1 MVAGAD
7 LIVNAKACANCVI
20 ARGNLG
26 LVRGIGSLLLLQ
38 LALAARNNHL
48 EAALRRECGQL
59 NPCRTV
65 TQQVQVIGA
74 PARVRRG
81 LCLQALA
88 QEEGVLVL
96 QAGPDVVRLAPSLI
110 IDEADM
116 AEGMARLRAALRR
129 MVG

>member
-1 MVAGAD
+1 M
-7 LIVNAKACANCVI
+7 
-20 ARGNLG
+20 G
-26 LVRGIGSLLLLQ
+26 LLPRHSAHYAV
-38 LALAARNNHL
+38 
-48 EAALRRECGQL
+48 LRRERHHTAYTDASSTRL
-59 NPCRTV
+59 SVKT
-65 TQQVQVIGA
+65 GA
-74 PARVRRG
+74 VMSDGFKGRAKDV
-81 LCLQALA
+81 QALA

>member
-1 MVAGAD
+1 VLGGVEQRHER
-7 LIVNAKACANCVI
+7 L
-20 ARGNLG
+20 RGELEAMG
-26 LVRGIGSLLLLQ
+26 REFGVFSSVRGSGLLL
-38 LALAARNNHL
+38 
-48 EAALRRECGQL
+48 
-59 NPCRTV
+59 
-65 TQQVQVIGA
+65 GA
-74 PARVRRG
+74 VMSDGFKGRAKDV
-81 LCLQALA
+81 QALA

>member
-1 MVAGAD
+1 MFSS
-7 LIVNAKACANCVI
+7 
-20 ARGNLG
+20 
-26 LVRGIGSLLLLQ
+26 VRGSGLLLG
-38 LALAARNNHL
+38 AVMSDGFKGRAKD
-48 EAALRRECGQL
+48 
-59 NPCRTV
+59 
-65 TQQVQVIGA
+65 VQS
-74 PARVRRG
+74 
-81 LCLQALA
+81 LA